1 MADIMVRDPFQAV
14 RQVMDRLFD
23 EPLARFGNG
32 PLGID
37 EGTLAVDVSEKDGS
51 IVVRSSLPGFK
62 KEDIDVQLHDGVL
75 SIKAD
80 HKEER
85 ETTGERFYRRER
97 RFGSVSR
104 RLALPGIVDESE
116 VKAELKDGVLTLS
129 IPVPEKAKPRR
140 IEIAG
145 A

>member
-1 MADIMVRDPFQAV
+1 MADIVVRDPLQAV
-14 RQVMDRLFD
+14 RQVMDRFFD
-23 EPLARFGNG
+23 EPLARFANG

-37 EGTLAVDVSEKDGS
+37 EGTLAVDVSEKDGN

-62 KEDIDVQLHDGVL
+62 RENIDVQLHDGVL
-75 SIKAD
+75 SIKAE
-80 HKEER
+80 HKEEH
-85 ETTGERFYRRER
+85 ETTDERFYRRER

-104 RLALPGIVDESE
+104 RLALPGVVDESA
-116 VKAELKDGVLTLS
+116 VKAELKDGVLTLT

>member
-14 RQVMDRLFD
+14 RQVMDRLFE

-32 PLGID
+32 PFGID
-37 EGTLAVDVSEKDGS
+37 EGTLAVDVSEKNGS
-51 IVVRSSLPGFK
+51 IVVRTSLPGFK

-80 HKEER
+80 HKEEH
-85 ETTGERFYRRER
+85 ETVDERFYRRER

-116 VKAELKDGVLTLS
+116 VKAELKDGVLTLT